1 MKMKKLS
8 LKNFRGFNRLEIDF
22 DNKVNVLIGVNGS
35 GKSSVLDSI
44 AVLLSRVSA
53 AVISSKASGRQ
64 FSESDI
70 ENKSSVTNNAITVHF
85 HGKDYQWNI
94 AKTRQGKLQQES
106 SSLHDARVI
115 AETIQRQLSNE
126 PDASIPLLVYYPVN
140 RAVLDIPLRIKG
152 KHVFDQI
159 AAYDGAL
166 IGVENNFHIF
176 FEWFRNR
183 EDIENEQ
190 FRKSHEDG
198 LFSDEKSDL
207 DFQLEAVRSA
217 IIHFMPEFKKPRIKR
232 QPLRMTIEKNGYE
245 LIINQLSDGEKCALA
260 MVGDLARRLAI
271 ANPGLS
277 DPLGGEG
284 VVLIDEVDLHMHP
297 AWQRRVVP
305 ILTATFPNCQFIL
318 STHSPQVV
326 SEVRSESIW
335 MLSLQEP
342 EAVQPTGAYGLDSNR
357 ILEDVMNVS
366 DRPEVIKNRIHELFL
381 AIDRNELQNAKD
393 SLKQI
398 HTDIG
403 DDPELTKAMV
413 LIRRKEIIGK

>member
-1 MKMKKLS
+1 MKVKKLS
-8 LKNFRGFNRLEIDF
+8 LKNFRGFSHPEIDF
-22 DNKVNVLIGVNGS
+22 DGKVNVLIGVNGS
-35 GKSSVLDSI
+35 GKSSILDSI

-85 HGKDYQWNI
+85 QGKDYQWNV

-159 AAYDGAL
+159 AAYEGAL
-166 IGVENNFHIF
+166 TGVENNFRVF

-190 FRKSHEDG
+190 FRKSREDG
-198 LFSDEKSDL
+198 LFSDTKSDL
-207 DFQLEAVRSA
+207 DFQLEAVRNA
-217 IIHFMPEFKKPRIKR
+217 IIGFLPGFKKPRIKR
-232 QPLRMTIEKNGYE
+232 QPLRMTIEKDGYE

-260 MVGDLARRLAI
+260 MIGDLARRLAI

-297 AWQRRVVP
+297 AWQRRVVSV
-305 ILTATFPNCQFIL
+305 LTATFPNCQFIL

-342 EAVQPTGAYGLDSNR
+342 EAVHPTGAYGLDTNR

-366 DRPEVIKNRIHELFL
+366 DRPEIIKNRIHELFL

-393 SLKQI
+393 ILKQI
-398 HTDIG
+398 HADIG